1 MQISAKYSHMN
12 GEEYLIV
19 RQPDLWQEVQE
30 VIAAV
35 DSEPRPT
42 RRSHGRSNGQIPYS
56 PIAMSEAFATGFA
69 ELGWRLEARTSSTTP
84 ERPRGINANTPE
96 TQEATGDAAGEAP
109 KPASKPLDFFKDRVA
124 VEVQIRRHDFGPHD
138 LFGKHLSLFVS
149 DVIDVG
155 IEILPLK
162 ELEASLSSGGQSPL
176 NARRGSRGAPSVPLV
191 LIGITP

>member
-1 MQISAKYSHMN
+1 MQITAKYSYMN

-19 RQPDLWQEVQE
+19 RQADLWQEVQE

-35 DSEPRPT
+35 DGESCPT

-56 PIAMSEAFATGFA
+56 PIAMSKAFATGFA
-69 ELGWRLEARTSSTTP
+69 ELGWQSEARVSSVTSGK
-84 ERPRGINANTPE
+84 RRRVFANTPE
-96 TQEATGDAAGEAP
+96 TQEATEDAAGEAP

-124 VEVQIRRHDFGPHD
+124 VEVQIGRHDFGPHD
-138 LFGKHLSLFVS
+138 LFAKHLSLFVS

-176 NARRGSRGAPSVPLV
+176 NARRGSRGVPSVPLV